1 MSKKKDHRRE
11 RFLEWLRAG
20 DPARVPIRIGDP
32 ALTAATYFDVPVER
46 VTPEQARRA
55 TKEMHMQ
62 GMIYAGSPSTFEAIP
77 FCDDLSLDHHD
88 ETLPDGTKRRT
99 SHLKTPA
106 GTLREVYDEP
116 PGLPGHKREFF
127 VKGEEDL
134 PVLESYIRLAVET
147 VLTNPAV
154 REAHLAGLK
163 ERIRTWSDAFPTV
176 THVFCPTVEFMCAH
190 YMDQATAIYTV
201 YDRQDLLEELY
212 DLHWK
217 LTEVFLECARQ
228 ADVDIYNYAI
238 NGLEWLSLDL
248 YERYLIPQAR
258 RINDYAHS
266 LGKLSWLHTCGKK
279 KKLIEQ
285 KAYERMHVDVL
296 ETMTSP
302 PTGDLDDFR
311 AARIALGE
319 RITTQGGINFE
330 LFFGDLEPLRRRTHE
345 VLDGAAG
352 FRHIIGDTDA
362 GPPARSK
369 EILQVVVDAVRER
382 GSLFD

>member
-1 MSKKKDHRRE
+1 MASRGRSVA
-11 RFLEWLRAG
+11 RA
-20 DPARVPIRIGDP
+20 DPE
-32 ALTAATYFDVPVER
+32 LTAATYYDVPLES
-46 VTPEQARRA
+46 VTPEKAKSE
-55 TKEMHMQ
+55 TEEMHMQ

-77 FCDDLSLDHHD
+77 FCEDPSLDPHD
-88 ETLPDGTKRRT
+88 ATLPDGTKRRT
-99 SHLKTPA
+99 AHLKTPA

-154 REAHLAGLK
+154 RQAHLAGIE

-176 THVFCPTVEFMCAH
+176 THVFCPTVEFMCSH
-190 YMDQATAIYTV
+190 YMDQATAIYAV

-217 LTEVFLECARQ
+217 MTEVFLE
-228 ADVDIYNYAI
+228 
-238 NGLEWLSLDL
+238 LLDL

-279 KKLIEQ
+279 KKLIERQ
-285 KAYERMHVDVL
+285 AYERMNVRVL
-296 ETMTSP
+296 ETMTAP
-302 PTGDLDDFR
+302 PTGDLDDFA
-311 AARIALGE
+311 AARMALGE
-319 RITTQGGINFE
+319 KITTQGGINFE
-330 LFFGDLEPLRRRTHE
+330 LFFGDVESLRRRTHE

-362 GPPARSK
+362 GPPPRSM
-369 EILQVVVDAVRER
+369 EILQVVVDVVRER
-382 GSLFD
+382 GSLFE